1 MKKKE
6 LKKLLRAAEAAL
18 EALRQAQAA
27 GPAPTNDRPLSEWL
41 DVHARQIQEAGYKQ
55 QTVKNRLGSIKHIRR
70 LWGASGI
77 RSLKAHEIS
86 ATLRAEFLPARSS
99 TAQRVLGELR
109 LAYSEAI
116 ANDWCD
122 VSPAQHVKMPK
133 HRVMRKRLPLDVWH
147 RMRELSR
154 VLPRWVEA
162 MLLLGI
168 VTGQRRADLA
178 RMRFSDVVDGH
189 LQVIQQKEAGKGYGA
204 RVAIPLTLRMD
215 AIGMTVGD
223 VIEFCRGVG
232 KPGGTMLRTA
242 GGRNIQLTS
251 LSTRFAEC
259 IRAVLGEGAHAEGE
273 WPSLHEVRSLA
284 ARTYVDQGM
293 EPKVVQTLLGHSN
306 LEMTQIY
313 MDDRGLT
320 AREFKRVE
328 VPAGSPLLLRP
339 DPEPP
344 CDGGGAQV
352 GDGSDDLQ
360 LDLQHLLSAEGH
372 SLPVAKLLAPHPQH
386 CGEHEQ
392 VGG

>member
-18 EALRQAQAA
+18 EALQQAQAA
-27 GPAPTNDRPLSEWL
+27 GQAAANDRPLSDWL
-41 DVHARQIQEAGYKQ
+41 DVHEQQIMESGYKQ
-55 QTVKNRLGSIKHIRR
+55 QTVKNRLGSLKHIRR

-86 ATLRAEFLPARSS
+86 ATLRAEFLPDRSS

-133 HRVMRKRLPLDVWH
+133 HRVKRKRLPFEVWQ

-154 VLPRWVEA
+154 ALPRWVEA

-178 RMRFSDVVDGH
+178 RMKFSDVVDGH

-204 RVAIPLTLRMD
+204 RVAIPLDLRLD
-215 AIGMTVGD
+215 AIGLTVGG
-223 VIEFCRGVG
+223 VIEYCRSIG
-232 KPGGTMLRTA
+232 KPGDTLLRTA
-242 GGRNIQLTS
+242 GGRSIQLTS

-259 IRAVLGEGAHAEGE
+259 IRSVLGEDAHAESE

-284 ARTYVDQGM
+284 ARTYVSQGM
-293 EPKVVQTLLGHSN
+293 DQKVVQTLLGHSN
-306 LEMTQIY
+306 LEMTQVY

-328 VPAGSPLLLRP
+328 IGATATPATTEDQPLL
-339 DPEPP
+339 
-344 CDGGGAQV
+344 V
-352 GDGSDDLQ
+352 
-360 LDLQHLLSAEGH
+360 
-372 SLPVAKLLAPHPQH
+372 V
-386 CGEHEQ
+386 
-392 VGG
+392 